1 MSSIAKSLPE
11 YAVPLFQMVTSIV
24 GRPGTEP
31 TNWTTL
37 PGLTPVR
44 SCEPIDVPL
53 IVTEM
58 LAPGA
63 SGTFSGGRM
72 LVAFAVK
79 SKVIFEPGVA
89 LGSGVMV
96 CDHTFWFVFWNPL
109 TNIIGSSALAPKSAQ

>member
-11 YAVPLFQMVTSIV
+11 YAVPLFQTVTSIV
-24 GRPGTEP
+24 GAQGTAP

-72 LVAFAVK
+72 FVAFAVK
-79 SKVIFEPGVA
+79 SKVIVRA
-89 LGSGVMV
+89 GSGAG
-96 CDHTFWFVFWNPL
+96 L
-109 TNIIGSSALAPKSAQ
+109 GR